1 MKLLLNASKATGP
14 FSFPACLLR
23 LLKSCTSKPLEIIYN
38 SSFSSGCVP
47 DHFKLA
53 SVIPI
58 HKKESVASMNNCRP
72 ISPLSIFNTILEK
85 LMYKRLISFIQRHNL
100 FYEKQFGFREHHST
114 MHAALLITD
123 KIQRAIEEGKY
134 SCGFFLDFSKA
145 FNTVNHKILLKKL
158 YHYGVRGT
166 TYQWFD
172 SYLSN
177 RKQFVSIGNEKS
189 ESLLITHGVLQ
200 GSVLRPLLFLY

>member
-1 MKLLLNASKATGP
+1 
-14 FSFPACLLR
+14 
-23 LLKSCTSKPLEIIYN
+23 
-38 SSFSSGCVP
+38 
-47 DHFKLA
+47 
-53 SVIPI
+53 
-58 HKKESVASMNNCRP
+58 MNNYRP
-72 ISPLSIFNTILEK
+72 ISLLSIFNEILEK

-114 MHAALLITD
+114 MDAALLITG
-123 KIQRAIEEGKY
+123 KIQRAIEEGQY
-134 SCGFFLDFSKA
+134 TCGIFLDFSKA
-145 FNTVNHKILLKKL
+145 FDTVDHKILLKKL

-189 ESLLITHGVLQ
+189 EFFFLIN
-200 GSVLRPLLFLY
+200 